1 MKIKYLI
8 YSLTFLCATTIRA
21 QTVFHTKDI
30 ENFYQAFDS
39 VQTTTN
45 KEKQIDIV
53 QKIYLDNGSLGVK
66 YTKNHS
72 VEGGKIATTKHW
84 VEFMF
89 NEKEKLF
96 RIRPY
101 FENLHSQMK
110 ILEPKFKYFKEQY
123 PEFKD
128 GNVYFVIGLGMFG
141 GRPEQ
146 EGPNL
151 FIGCEVL
158 ANDKPDWAVSIV
170 LHEYVHTLQKQSY
183 NALLAHCL
191 NEGACDFIAEV
202 INQKSLREMYPN
214 GYIDFGY
221 KNEKAVWKEF
231 KKFIASNEKGIF
243 FDWLYGIKGRNL
255 NGTQIKDLGYFMG
268 YKICK
273 AYYDNTTDKKQAI
286 KDIIEMDVSSD
297 EKAREFLIKSGYVS
311 KSDIKFIKN
320 VKFDNVAEIKKGI
333 KLIQYGYKFDK
344 DNIVFM
350 FKIPENVEKK
360 EIEYI
365 TIAGSFNDWNPKNLS
380 YKMTSIVNDVY
391 QFIIPKADLKEKYNE
406 FKFVINGENWQPV
419 PDNAKNAKN
428 GNITLVIK

>member
-1 MKIKYLI
+1 
-8 YSLTFLCATTIRA
+8 
-21 QTVFHTKDI
+21 
-30 ENFYQAFDS
+30 
-39 VQTTTN
+39 
-45 KEKQIDIV
+45 
-53 QKIYLDNGSLGVK
+53 
-66 YTKNHS
+66 
-72 VEGGKIATTKHW
+72 
-84 VEFMF
+84 
-89 NEKEKLF
+89 
-96 RIRPY
+96 
-101 FENLHSQMK
+101 
-110 ILEPKFKYFKEQY
+110 
-123 PEFKD
+123 
-128 GNVYFVIGLGMFG
+128 
-141 GRPEQ
+141 
-146 EGPNL
+146 
-151 FIGCEVL
+151 
-158 ANDKPDWAVSIV
+158 
-170 LHEYVHTLQKQSY
+170 
-183 NALLAHCL
+183 
-191 NEGACDFIAEV
+191 
-202 INQKSLREMYPN
+202 
-214 GYIDFGY
+214 
-221 KNEKAVWKEF
+221 
-231 KKFIASNEKGIF
+231 
-243 FDWLYGIKGRNL
+243 
-255 NGTQIKDLGYFMG
+255 MG

-320 VKFDNVAEIKKGI
+320 FKFDNVAEIKKGI